1 MNTETELERYHKLK
15 KQQAAASKRY
25 YTKLYKN
32 TEELDEEKQRVVLE
46 RKVKRAEYQR
56 EKYLANREYYLQYSK
71 MYREKKKA
79 EAEAEASATE
89 LVN

>member
-1 MNTETELERYHKLK
+1 LK

-25 YTKLYKN
+25 YAKLYKN
-32 TEELDEEKQRVVLE
+32 TEDLDEDTQRVVLE
-46 RKVKRAEYQR
+46 HKLQRAEYQR

-79 EAEAEASATE
+79 EAEAEAEASAIATE
-89 LVN
+89 PVN